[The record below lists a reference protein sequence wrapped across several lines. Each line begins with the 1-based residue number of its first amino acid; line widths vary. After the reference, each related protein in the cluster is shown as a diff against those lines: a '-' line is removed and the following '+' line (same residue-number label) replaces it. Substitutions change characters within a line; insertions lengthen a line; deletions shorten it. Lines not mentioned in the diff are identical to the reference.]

1 MAVLDA
7 VQSVLSILLMISI
20 GYVLSLKGWF
30 SQETPALF
38 SRLVVKVSLPAL
50 MISNLLTTFD
60 RRTLLEAG
68 IGLVL
73 PMFVIIFLFGIGRL
87 LSGVL
92 KVPSDRRGVFL
103 SLFAFSNTIFIGLP
117 VNVALFGEQSV
128 SFVLLYYISNTVLF
142 WTMGVNRIRLDGQ
155 SDYKSASVRQTIK
168 NFLSPPLMAFIIAV
182 VFIMLGVELP
192 KFVMDTSRYIGNLTT
207 PMSML
212 YVGNVIHSIRRD
224 EIELDREMLAVI
236 SGRFIIAPLMILG
249 LMYFIPVPELMKKV
263 FVVQAAMPAMTQIA
277 IVSKAYKADHRY
289 AAAMITA
296 TTIASLVFIPLYM
309 LVLSGI

>member
-1 MAVLDA
+1 
-7 VQSVLSILLMISI
+7 
-20 GYVLSLKGWF
+20 
-30 SQETPALF
+30 
-38 SRLVVKVSLPAL
+38 

>member
-92 KVPSDRRGVFL
+92 KVPSDRRGFSCPFL
-103 SLFAFSNTIFIGLP
+103 PFQIQYLSDFRLMWHYSVNKAFPLCSCITYQIR
-117 VNVALFGEQSV
+117 
-128 SFVLLYYISNTVLF
+128 YY
-142 WTMGVNRIRLDGQ
+142 
-155 SDYKSASVRQTIK
+155 
-168 NFLSPPLMAFIIAV
+168 
-182 VFIMLGVELP
+182 
-192 KFVMDTSRYIGNLTT
+192 
-207 PMSML
+207 
-212 YVGNVIHSIRRD
+212 
-224 EIELDREMLAVI
+224 
-236 SGRFIIAPLMILG
+236 SGPW
-249 LMYFIPVPELMKKV
+249 V
-263 FVVQAAMPAMTQIA
+263 
-277 IVSKAYKADHRY
+277 
-289 AAAMITA
+289 
-296 TTIASLVFIPLYM
+296 
-309 LVLSGI
+309 

>member
-182 VFIMLGVELP
+182 VLLCLVWNFP
-192 KFVMDTSRYIGNLTT
+192 
-207 PMSML
+207 
-212 YVGNVIHSIRRD
+212 
-224 EIELDREMLAVI
+224 
-236 SGRFIIAPLMILG
+236 
-249 LMYFIPVPELMKKV
+249 
-263 FVVQAAMPAMTQIA
+263 
-277 IVSKAYKADHRY
+277 
-289 AAAMITA
+289 
-296 TTIASLVFIPLYM
+296 SL
-309 LVLSGI
+309 